1 MNIGDPSIVRGD
13 SGPRA
18 PAGPGRTRRGVIE
31 IRLSVVVPTR
41 NEAGNVAPLREALS
55 RSLSGIEHEI
65 IVVDDST
72 DGVTRQVLRAQEAID
87 PPLRVI

>member
-1 MNIGDPSIVRGD
+1 M
-13 SGPRA
+13 
-18 PAGPGRTRRGVIE
+18 
-31 IRLSVVVPTR
+31 PTR